1 MAKNSSCGMI
11 KGPIWFAHLT
21 SHPTMVS
28 RTSSLVPTVP
38 LVSTSKLQSS
48 LPGPPS
54 RIAWSSS
61 VTFRVVIGAVAVEDP
76 VERVELLVPV
86 ALVEPQP
93 LVRAGQRSRIEPTDV
108 PPTHHGAPDET
119 CSLEDLQVLGGRGQR
134 HLQRLGQLADGQL
147 PIGQPAEHVPSRVV
161 RERVE
166 HRVQLPRS
174 FNHMVNYRSIRAY
187 CQPIGYIL
195 AAPRSSSHA
204 ENHELS
210 TGQRTCFTS

>member
-1 MAKNSSCGMI
+1 MLRSC
-11 KGPIWFAHLT
+11 
-21 SHPTMVS
+21 VV
-28 RTSSLVPTVP
+28 R
-38 LVSTSKLQSS
+38 
-48 LPGPPS
+48 GPPS

-61 VTFRVVIGAVAVEDP
+61 VTFRVVIGAVVVEDS

-93 LVRAGQRSRIEPTDV
+93 LVRAGQRARIEPAEV

-166 HRVQLPRS
+166 HRVQLPQS
-174 FNHMVNYRSIRAY
+174 FNHMVNDSSVLAY

-195 AAPRSSSHA
+195 AATLGLVLSVYVTLADVQDRVGARCLLTGLKPFVPRLKKIWA
-204 ENHELS
+204 DGAY
-210 TGQRTCFTS
+210 TGEKLATWCEEQGGCK